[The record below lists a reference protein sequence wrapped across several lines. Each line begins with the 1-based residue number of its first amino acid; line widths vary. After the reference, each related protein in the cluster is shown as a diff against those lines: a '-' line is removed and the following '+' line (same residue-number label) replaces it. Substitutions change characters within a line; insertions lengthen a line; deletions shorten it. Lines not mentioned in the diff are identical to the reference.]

1 MASLDQNAIAS
12 TTSCADHHLHR
23 HLLISPCTEVRYVY
37 QAVVACAHHEHKL
50 HALLIERCAIRST
63 ERRGHH
69 EERHSNEHSSNT
81 PQILRLAPN
90 SNIPR
95 M

>member
-37 QAVVACAHHEHKL
+37 QLWSRVLTMNQTPCSTDR
-50 HALLIERCAIRST
+50 AL
-63 ERRGHH
+63 
-69 EERHSNEHSSNT
+69 RHTIHRKEGS
-81 PQILRLAPN
+81 P
-90 SNIPR
+90 
-95 M
+95 

>member
-37 QAVVACAHHEHKL
+37 QAVVACAHHEL
-50 HALLIERCAIRST
+50 NQTPCSIDRAL
-63 ERRGHH
+63 
-69 EERHSNEHSSNT
+69 RHTIHRKEGS
-81 PQILRLAPN
+81 P
-90 SNIPR
+90 
-95 M
+95 

>member
-37 QAVVACAHHEHKL
+37 QAVVACAHHE
-50 HALLIERCAIRST
+50 
-63 ERRGHH
+63 
-69 EERHSNEHSSNT
+69 
-81 PQILRLAPN
+81 PN
-90 SNIPR
+90 S
-95 M
+95 MLY